1 MELLN
6 RVAILIIFSTLFLSY
21 YLTLTL
27 VLLSLSKFW
36 NAVRRNSIWNL
47 LKFSIYFNWNINVLL
62 ALMMEN
68 DEGSGD
74 SNSNKS
80 LPSTSRVC
88 SKILEYYK
96 KFGYKRDLEKYL
108 RIYSPTEENNVEKP
122 CKTAAH
128 TTKTRT
134 RIKTNS
140 DYQSN
145 DYMQSLKSLKAASI
159 SRSEATKKKGL
170 KQMHYSDEATTTQ
183 YLSVL
188 CIK

>member
-1 MELLN
+1 
-6 RVAILIIFSTLFLSY
+6 
-21 YLTLTL
+21 
-27 VLLSLSKFW
+27 
-36 NAVRRNSIWNL
+36 
-47 LKFSIYFNWNINVLL
+47 
-62 ALMMEN
+62 MMEN

-140 DYQSN
+140 DHQSN